1 MTDEELAKSVQ
12 DGNKEKYRE
21 LVERYQKRLFGYI
34 NKMINQPPEEI
45 EDVLQEVFINAYI
58 NIQSF
63 NTKRYFSNWIYRIA
77 HNKCVDYMK
86 KSHLKIK
93 IIEDDEI
100 FLNKEKLIE
109 EVVLEEDMSSEV
121 YKAINKLNEKYK
133 DVIILYYFENK
144 TYDEISDILRIPVRN
159 VGVSLFRA
167 KEKLKISLKNY
178 ETN

>member
-1 MTDEELAKSVQ
+1 
-12 DGNKEKYRE
+12 
-21 LVERYQKRLFGYI
+21 
-34 NKMINQPPEEI
+34 
-45 EDVLQEVFINAYI
+45 
-58 NIQSF
+58 
-63 NTKRYFSNWIYRIA
+63 
-77 HNKCVDYMK
+77 MK